1 MNKEHKNIVGIVV
14 LAVAILLLVGLL
26 LWNTLKNDD
35 EMSIDTYEAQQLELF
50 SAAVYEDLEAAK
62 GMEYAEAQD
71 YIITSLNENRRTYSS
86 DSVDLASLK
95 MLNLTTDDISN
106 STSSLLDELGSML
119 DGFDIGNLLGG
130 LFGENNGSSMRT
142 LTMKSN
148 TVCQAVADQKYCVDK
163 LSANVYITDV
173 NSNKWAV
180 LLHGMMMSGS
190 LIYNSIGSMYEAQG
204 YNIIAPD
211 LRGFGDSDGSVAL
224 GCLESL
230 DVYDWLN
237 VLNDKYNA
245 DQIIVHGVSLGA
257 ATTNFLSGIDQFMA
271 NGPTKIGALKSLR
284 ELKVIG
290 LVEDCGYTDMED
302 FANETFLLMLNI
314 GLTKDNF
321 DYYSKATNSLKYCDL
336 PMLVIHGTMDTTV
349 KPENADRVKNAVNG
363 PVDQW
368 KVSGGVHA
376 FVIMGMNKDD
386 YKEHVQDF
394 IDKYESQMT
403 TPITPVVPEVAPEQ
417 NLSLIQSL
425 VKALKSILGLLDIL
439 KI

>member
-1 MNKEHKNIVGIVV
+1 
-14 LAVAILLLVGLL
+14 
-26 LWNTLKNDD
+26 
-35 EMSIDTYEAQQLELF
+35 MSIKNSNYLKIVIAIFVIAIAMLFNSNSVNAFSLFGSSDELPEPVQIKMD
-50 SAAVYEDLEAAK
+50 AKTAVEFA
-62 GMEYAEAQD
+62 GQD
-71 YIITSLNENRRTYSS
+71 YAAELRASMYVHVDQNGNS
-86 DSVDLASLK
+86 D
-95 MLNLTTDDISN
+95 
-106 STSSLLDELGSML
+106 
-119 DGFDIGNLLGG
+119 
-130 LFGENNGSSMRT
+130 
-142 LTMKSN
+142 
-148 TVCQAVADQKYCVDK
+148 
-163 LSANVYITDV
+163 
-173 NSNKWAV
+173 SNKWAV
-180 LLHGMMMSGS
+180 IVHPFLLKGETIASSVGPF
-190 LIYNSIGSMYEAQG
+190 YYEKG
-204 YNIIAPD
+204 YNILAPD